1 MHAKRQILSRVR
13 EEKGF
18 SALDLAISANCA
30 VETVVRMEMGLSIP
44 TEDSERVRLA
54 ASYGLEPKVFLRL
67 ALDAADRRE
76 RSA

>member
-1 MHAKRQILSRVR
+1 MGL
-13 EEKGF
+13 
-18 SALDLAISANCA
+18 SALDLAISARCD

-44 TEDSERVRLA
+44 TEESERTRLA
-54 ASYGLEPKVFLRL
+54 ASYGLEGKAFLRL